1 MKWLMFVTC
10 GVLLGAASTH
20 MALAEVTY
28 IESDGKR
35 YTVVE
40 IDDEMLVSNEWGPV
54 DESGYTIEIGDRIKA
69 IKESIK

>member
-1 MKWLMFVTC
+1 MKW
-10 GVLLGAASTH
+10 VLFILLWAVMGAYWANA
-20 MALAEVTY
+20 ALAEVTY

-40 IDDEMLVSNEWGPV
+40 IDDEMLVSNEWEPV
-54 DESGYTIEIGDRIKA
+54 DASGYVDRIKA

>member
-28 IESDGKR
+28 IDSDGKR

-40 IDDEMLVSNEWGPV
+40 IDDEMLVSNEWEPV
-54 DESGYTIEIGDRIKA
+54 DASGYVDRIKA